1 MKTIKLFLK
10 PITYLLA
17 FLILYQGC
25 VIYKKKPS
33 TIDEAVRANTN
44 VRIETKDNQTI
55 KFKRI
60 EFKNGQYL
68 GISKSLKTHKEI
80 NITSGL
86 VEEKIKIE
94 NLQTPL
100 QENNISEILI
110 KSKTMSTVVPIAF
123 VASTAII
130 IFMSTFSL
138 FDDTL
143 SFYD

>member
-10 PITYLLA
+10 PISYLLS
-17 FLILYQGC
+17 FLILMQGC

-33 TIDEAVRANTN
+33 TIDEAVKANTN
-44 VRIETKDNQTI
+44 VRIETKDNKII

-60 EFKNGQYL
+60 EFENGQYL

-80 NITSGL
+80 NIPTGV

-94 NLQTPL
+94 KLQTPL
-100 QENNISEILI
+100 QENNIHEILI
-110 KSKTMSTVVPIAF
+110 KDKTMSTLVPIVLVGLTTF
-123 VASTAII
+123 V
-130 IFMSTFSL
+130 IFISTFSL
-138 FDDTL
+138 FDSSL

>member
-1 MKTIKLFLK
+1 MC
-10 PITYLLA
+10 YL
-17 FLILYQGC
+17 GN
-25 VIYKKKPS
+25 P
-33 TIDEAVRANTN
+33 TTN